1 MKMKIF
7 SVVQVLAFVYISF
20 KICTYEKI
28 QDVPKTGTFRN
39 TEVKPFDNFDEIDV
53 LASII
58 SAEALGEPYLGKLAV
73 GSVVLNRVESSNF
86 PSTIREVVFQKNQF
100 HGTKSPLYKRADKD
114 CYLAAKEVVQGL
126 RTTRALYYA
135 NLETATNRSWIKYIK
150 KRYPISEKIGNHT
163 FFKLKKL

>member
-28 QDVPKTGTFRN
+28 QDVPKTVTFRN

-73 GSVVLNRVESSNF
+73 GSVVLNRVESSTF

-135 NLETATNRSWIKYIK
+135 NLETATNRGWIKYIK